1 MELSANF
8 SKQELYDA
16 VRRSVF
22 EMTKDTSIY
31 PSDSPMQ
38 PEYEKIERLK
48 TLMDF
53 LKIAIE
59 SGDPNVLDV
68 KIFATFPDS
77 TN

>member
-8 SKQELYDA
+8 STQELYDA

-22 EMTKDTSIY
+22 EMTKDVSIY

-38 PEYEKIERLK
+38 TEFEKINRLK

-53 LKIAIE
+53 LKIAME
-59 SGDPNVLDV
+59 KGDPNVLDV
-68 KIFATFPDS
+68 KISATFLDS